1 MAEESIG
8 GVRGLF
14 DEGVIPGELATSL
27 LDTAKNAFVDGL
39 GIAAATAAVIVVV
52 TAIGV
57 VGCCR
62 RTGTTRRSR
71 AKPSRSRWRRPS
83 EVGTA

>member
-14 DEGVIPGELATSL
+14 DEGVIPGEVATSL

-39 GIAAATAAVIVVV
+39 GIAAATAAVIVAV

-57 VGCCR
+57 R
-62 RTGTTRRSR
+62 RLLPSDRNNPAITGEAEPVAVASTD
-71 AKPSRSRWRRPS
+71 
-83 EVGTA
+83 